1 MQVAGSV
8 ALVTGASSG
17 IGREVALRLGRAG
30 AHVLAHGR
38 DETALAQ
45 LTDRIDATPLVAD
58 LADAGAGRQLAE
70 DAVAAAGRVDIL
82 VSNAGIGWAGPF
94 AEMPPEVADRLLKVN
109 LGAPI
114 ALTRALLPR
123 LLEADARP
131 GYLMFVTSIA
141 GRMGVAGEAVYA
153 ASKAGLDSFA
163 ESLRFEL
170 AGRPVEVGV
179 LVPGV
184 VDTAFFERRGR
195 PYDRG
200 RPRPI
205 PAGPVADAVVR
216 MIATGRPERYAPAWL
231 RLPVAVRGTLPG
243 VYRRLGARF
252 GGGIDTSAH

>member
-1 MQVAGSV
+1 MRVDGSV

-17 IGREVALRLGRAG
+17 IGLELALRLGRAG

-38 DETALAQ
+38 DRDALAA
-45 LTDRIDATPLVAD
+45 LAGRIDATPLVAD
-58 LADAGAGRQLAE
+58 LAESGAGERL
-70 DAVAAAGRVDIL
+70 AAAALAARGRVDIL
-82 VSNAGIGWAGPF
+82 VNNAGIGWAGRF
-94 AEMPPEVADRLLKVN
+94 VDMPPSVADRLLAVN
-109 LGAPI
+109 LAAPI
-114 ALTRALLPR
+114 ALTRALLPQ
-123 LLEADARP
+123 LLDGRP
-131 GYLMFVTSIA
+131 GYLAFVTSIA
-141 GRMGVAGEAVYA
+141 GRMGVAGEAVYS

-170 AGRPVEVGV
+170 AGGPVRVGV

-184 VDTAFFERRGR
+184 VDTAFFARRGQ

-205 PAGPVADAVVR
+205 PAAGVADAVLK
-216 MIATGRPERYAPAWL
+216 MIVAGGAERYAPGWL

-252 GGGIDTSAH
+252 GGGEH

>member
-1 MQVAGSV
+1 MQVRGSV

-17 IGREVALRLGRAG
+17 IGREVAVRLARAG

-38 DETALAQ
+38 DKAALAE
-45 LTDRIDATPLVAD
+45 LTGRIDATPLVAD
-58 LADAGAGRQLAE
+58 LAEEGAGQRLAE
-70 DAVAAAGRVDIL
+70 QALATAGRVDIL

-94 AEMPPEVADRLLKVN
+94 AEMPSEVADRLLRVN
-109 LGAPI
+109 LAAPI
-114 ALTRALLPR
+114 ALTRALLPP
-123 LLEADARP
+123 LLAEAPGARP

-141 GRMGVAGEAVYA
+141 GRMGVAGEAVYS

-184 VDTAFFERRGR
+184 VDTAFFARRGR

-205 PAGPVADAVVR
+205 PAGPVADTVVR
-216 MIATGRPERYAPAWL
+216 MIAAGRAERYAPGWL

-252 GGGIDTSAH
+252 GGGAH

>member
-1 MQVAGSV
+1 MRVDGSV

-17 IGREVALRLGRAG
+17 IGREVALRLARAG
-30 AHVLAHGR
+30 ARVLAHGR
-38 DETALAQ
+38 DEAALAE
-45 LTDRIDATPLVAD
+45 LAGRTGATPLVAD
-58 LADAGAGRQLAE
+58 LAEAGAAE
-70 DAVAAAGRVDIL
+70 RLAAAALAVTGRVDIL
-82 VSNAGIGWAGPF
+82 VSNAGIGWAGRF
-94 AEMPPEVADRLLKVN
+94 ADMPPDVAGRLLAVN
-109 LGAPI
+109 LAAPI
-114 ALTRALLPR
+114 ALTRALLPH
-123 LLEADARP
+123 LLDGGP

-141 GRMGVAGEAVYA
+141 GRMGVAGEAVYS

-170 AGRPVEVGV
+170 AGGPVRVGV

-184 VDTAFFERRGR
+184 VDTAFFTRRGR

-205 PAGPVADAVVR
+205 PAAGVAAAVLR
-216 MIATGRPERYAPAWL
+216 MIASGRTESYAPGWL

-252 GGGIDTSAH
+252 GGGAH

>member
-1 MQVAGSV
+1 V

-17 IGREVALRLGRAG
+17 IGREVALRLSRAG

-38 DETALAQ
+38 DKEALTELAG
-45 LTDRIDATPLVAD
+45 RIDGTPLVAD
-58 LADAGAGRQLAE
+58 LAETDAGQRLAE
-70 DAVAAAGRVDIL
+70 DALAAAGRVDIL
-82 VSNAGIGWAGPF
+82 VNNAGIGWAGRF
-94 AEMPPEVADRLLKVN
+94 ADMPPDVAGRLLAVN
-109 LGAPI
+109 LAAPI
-114 ALTRALLPR
+114 ALTRALLSQ
-123 LLEADARP
+123 LGDGRP

-141 GRMGVAGEAVYA
+141 GRMGVAGEAVYS
-153 ASKAGLDSFA
+153 ASKAGLDGFA

-170 AGRPVEVGV
+170 AGGPVRVGV

-184 VDTAFFERRGR
+184 VDTAFFTRRGR

-205 PAGPVADAVVR
+205 SPAPVADTVVR
-216 MIATGRPERYAPAWL
+216 MIASGRPESYAPGWL

-252 GGGIDTSAH
+252 GGGAR

>member
-1 MQVAGSV
+1 MRIDGSV

-17 IGREVALRLGRAG
+17 IGREVALRLARAG

-38 DETALAQ
+38 DKEALTELAG
-45 LTDRIDATPLVAD
+45 RIDATPLVAD
-58 LADAGAGRQLAE
+58 LAEAGAGQRLAE
-70 DAVAAAGRVDIL
+70 EALAAAGRVDIL
-82 VSNAGIGWAGPF
+82 VSNAGIGWAGRF
-94 AEMPPEVADRLLKVN
+94 ADMPPDAAGRLLAVN
-109 LGAPI
+109 LAAPI
-114 ALTRALLPR
+114 ALTRALLPQF
-123 LLEADARP
+123 LDGRP

-141 GRMGVAGEAVYA
+141 GRMGVAGEAVYS

-170 AGRPVEVGV
+170 AGSPVRVGV

-184 VDTAFFERRGR
+184 VDTAFFARRGR

-205 PAGPVADAVVR
+205 PPAPVADTTVR
-216 MIATGRPERYAPAWL
+216 MIASGRPESYAPGWL

-252 GGGIDTSAH
+252 GGGAR